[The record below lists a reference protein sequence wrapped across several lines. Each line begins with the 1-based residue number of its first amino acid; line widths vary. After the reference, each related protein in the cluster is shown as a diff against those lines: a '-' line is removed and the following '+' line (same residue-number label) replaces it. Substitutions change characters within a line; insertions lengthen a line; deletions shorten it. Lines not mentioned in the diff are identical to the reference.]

1 MLLKKELNV
10 YGSRNSLKSDFMD
23 VIDLIASGKV
33 DVMKMVSDIYPM
45 ERADEA
51 FKALANNKGEL
62 CKVLV
67 NIGDR

>member
-1 MLLKKELNV
+1 
-10 YGSRNSLKSDFMD
+10 MD